1 MFEQIL
7 KNQLG
12 LKVVKEYK
20 FHPTRRW
27 RADYA
32 ILEHKI
38 IIEVEGGVWT
48 GGRHTSGVGF
58 TKDMEKYN
66 NATALGWS
74 IIRVTPKT
82 LVSGDTIGFIKD
94 TIANKW
100 QPKNN

>member
-12 LKVVKEYK
+12 LEVVKEYK

-48 GGRHTSGVGF
+48 GGRHTSGAGF

-82 LVSGDTIGFIKD
+82 LISGDTIGFIKD
-94 TIANKW
+94 TIANK
-100 QPKNN
+100 